1 MLPRTSFLARLIGLF
16 LIVVSLAMLVQK
28 QGLAP
33 AISALVQDRT
43 ALLVVAMIGLAAGL
57 AMILVHNVWSRG
69 VLPVVVTLIGSFL
82 MLRDALVL
90 FLPPEALRALFD
102 AFHVERFYTSTRSLI
117 CYRHP
122 PDLRRFQSGVRGEE
136 GAQPCLRGEAKAS

>member
-33 AISALVQDRT
+33 AISALVQDHA

-57 AMILVHNVWSRG
+57 AMILVHNVWSGG
-69 VLPVVVTLIGSFL
+69 VLPVVVTLIGWFL
-82 MLRDALVL
+82 MLRNALVL

-102 AFHVERFYTSTRSLI
+102 AFHVERFYYLYAIIDLLI
-117 CYRHP
+117 GILLTLAGFRVGYGQKKERN
-122 PDLRRFQSGVRGEE
+122 RV
-136 GAQPCLRGEAKAS
+136 

>member
-33 AISALVQDRT
+33 AISALVQDRA

-57 AMILVHNVWSRG
+57 AMILVHNVWSGG
-69 VLPVVVTLIGSFL
+69 VLPVVVTLIGWFL
-82 MLRDALVL
+82 MLRNALVL
-90 FLPPEALRALFD
+90 FLPPAALRALFD
-102 AFHVERFYTSTRSLI
+102 AFHVERFYYLYAIS
-117 CYRHP
+117 
-122 PDLRRFQSGVRGEE
+122 
-136 GAQPCLRGEAKAS
+136 